1 MAGDDVALEKRP
13 HMPPG
18 GTAPRRLSVPSL
30 VLPGLRL
37 ARLVPPGQLLLSS
50 LAPAGAS
57 SPGVPAGASSPGVPA
72 GASSPGVPARGGP
85 SGHRP
90 PGQRRTL
97 PRRSASPRILRDGA
111 RSPGFAQVRDLTL
124 QGGDLDVPLLHG
136 LRDPLKCLIGDPHV
150 VAPDRRGRAEQR
162 HVRRRHGPQVGWGI
176 IRARGS
182 HLTTTPRGDDH
193 DGHQDGGGRDKQDHR
208 HSKNR
213 ATLDM

>member
-124 QGGDLDVPLLHG
+124 QG
-136 LRDPLKCLIGDPHV
+136 
-150 VAPDRRGRAEQR
+150 
-162 HVRRRHGPQVGWGI
+162 
-176 IRARGS
+176 
-182 HLTTTPRGDDH
+182 
-193 DGHQDGGGRDKQDHR
+193 
-208 HSKNR
+208 
-213 ATLDM
+213 